1 VNDAASQSS
10 TLSQVVGTIPTVTN
24 LGITTTTGANPQI
37 VLVATVLNNPSVA
50 TVGSLPLPTG
60 TVTFSYGTTVI
71 GSATIDANGVTTLIP
86 NLNSGTY
93 SFVASYGGDTD
104 HAPSSSTATLFSTT
118 PLGFNLTVTPN
129 PVNIP
134 QTENATVTV
143 TLASA
148 NGFTDT
154 IGLGCAS
161 LPSGV
166 NCRFAVS
173 DPTLTADGTQIV
185 QLIIDTN
192 NPLGG
197 GARAMNGPPESRRFT
212 LAGLSLPL
220 SLFLGMAIWGFR
232 RRNRAFF
239 VVLLM
244 LLSGGAMLVSG
255 CSGFSQSSAKP
266 GTYVIQVTGTGTA
279 SNITHYQNVTLNITA
294 K

>member
-1 VNDAASQSS
+1 VTTSSLAVGTHAIVATYSGDVNDAASQSS

-60 TVTFSYGTTVI
+60 TVTFSYGSTVI
-71 GSATIDANGVTTLIP
+71 GSAQIDANGVATLIP
-86 NLNSGTY
+86 NLNSGSY
-93 SFVASYGGDTD
+93 SFIASYGGDTD

-134 QTENATVTV
+134 DTENTTVTV

-166 NCRFAVS
+166 ICHFAVS
-173 DPTLTADGTQIV
+173 DPTLAADGTQTV
-185 QLIIDTN
+185 QLTIDTN

-197 GARAMNGPPESRRFT
+197 GATAMNGPPGSSSGASKGEIGRSSPCCWCFCWAAARCWFQ
-212 LAGLSLPL
+212 AAP
-220 SLFLGMAIWGFR
+220 AFR
-232 RRNRAFF
+232 
-239 VVLLM
+239 
-244 LLSGGAMLVSG
+244 
-255 CSGFSQSSAKP
+255 SQARSP
-266 GTYVIQVTGTGTA
+266 EPM
-279 SNITHYQNVTLNITA
+279 
-294 K
+294 